1 MIIKNSKELAT
12 NFRKKTTLD
21 ILEAGLHAAKPK
33 KSIEKFV
40 KPNKIIIGKKLFN
53 LPNSKN
59 VYVIAFGKAADSM
72 TRALNLILKII
83 GGIIVIPKGSK
94 NQIQAKKFQIFNSGH
109 PLPNNV
115 SVLAAK
121 SIMKFLEQRKKEDI
135 VIFLVSGGG
144 SSLISL
150 PAGISLNEKIRV
162 NNLLLKSGATI
173 QEFNCIRKHLSKIKG
188 GMMVENLKCQAV
200 ALVMSDVENND
211 LSSISSG
218 CTYYDTTTFQNSLKI
233 IKKYNL
239 RKKIP
244 KRVLKRLNDGYVG
257 KIKDTPKKPR
267 IKNQIIATNKDCL
280 KSMAKKAKQL
290 GYKPKIMTISGNVIT
305 ESQKIIQ
312 LLPKKKNSCLIF
324 GGETTVNVT
333 GKGKGGRN
341 QELVLRIL
349 KNSLKIKNDVVISS
363 IGTDGI
369 DGNTKDA
376 GAIIEKSSISNNVI
390 NHYLKN
396 NDSNSFFKKYGGL
409 IKTGYTHTNLLDIGV
424 LLN

>member
-21 ILEAGLHAAKPK
+21 ILEAGLYAAKPK

-40 KPNKIIIGKKLFN
+40 KPNKIIIGKKSFN

-59 VYVIAFGKAADSM
+59 VYVVAFGKAADSM
-72 TRALNLILKII
+72 TKALNSISKIK

-94 NQIQAKKFQIFNSGH
+94 NQIQSKKFRIFNSGH

-115 SVLAAK
+115 SMRAAK
-121 SIMKFLEQRKKEDI
+121 SIMKFLEYRKKEDI

-188 GMMVENLKCQAV
+188 GLMVENLKCQAV

-218 CTYYDTTTFQNSLKI
+218 CTYYDTTTFRDSLKI
-233 IKKYNL
+233 IKKYSL

-244 KRVLKRLNDGYVG
+244 KRVLMRLNAGYAG
-257 KIKDTPKKPR
+257 KIKETPKKPR
-267 IKNQIIATNKDCL
+267 IKNQIITTNKDCL
-280 KSMAKKAKQL
+280 KSMANKAKQL
-290 GYKPKIMTISGNVIT
+290 GYKPKIITISGNVIR

-333 GKGKGGRN
+333 GNGKGGRN

-390 NHYLKN
+390 DHYLKN
-396 NDSNSFFKKYGGL
+396 NDSNSFFKKYGSL

>member
-1 MIIKNSKELAT
+1 MLIKNSKELAT
-12 NFRKKTTLD
+12 NSSKNTALE
-21 ILEAGLHAAKPK
+21 ILEAGLDAANPK

-40 KPNKIIIGKKLFN
+40 KPNKIINGKKSFHLSK
-53 LPNSKN
+53 SKN
-59 VYVIAFGKAADSM
+59 VYVVSFGKAADSM
-72 TRALNLILKII
+72 AKALDSILKIK
-83 GGIIVIPKGSK
+83 GGVIVIPKGSK
-94 NQIQAKKFQIFNSGH
+94 NLIQSKKFQIFHAGH
-109 PLPNNV
+109 PLPNNS
-115 SVLAAK
+115 SVRAAK
-121 SIMKFLEQRKKEDI
+121 FILKFLEQRKKNDT

-144 SSLISL
+144 SSLVSL
-150 PAGISLNEKIRV
+150 PAGISLKEKIQTS
-162 NNLLLKSGATI
+162 NLLLKSGATI
-173 QEFNCIRKHLSKIKG
+173 QEFNCVRKHLSKIKG
-188 GMMVENLKCQAV
+188 GMMVENLKCQAI

-239 RKKIP
+239 GKKIP
-244 KRVLKRLNDGYVG
+244 KHVLKRLKDGSAG
-257 KIKDTPKKPR
+257 KIKETPKKPR
-267 IKNQIIATNKDCL
+267 IKNQIIATNNDCL
-280 KSMAKKAKQL
+280 KSMEQKAKQL
-290 GYKPKIMTISGNVIT
+290 GYKPKIITVSGNVT
-305 ESQKIIQ
+305 SESKKIIQ

-349 KNSLKIKNDVVISS
+349 RNSKKTKNDLVISS

-376 GAIIEKSSISNNVI
+376 GAIIEKSSISNNI
-390 NHYLKN
+390 IDLYLKN
-396 NDSNSFFKKYGGL
+396 NDSNSFFRKYGGL

-424 LLN
+424 ILS